1 VEELSALGAFD
12 AEAAEGIGE
21 VLEGVVEFVAYVSD
35 REAGAFADLIVFEIF
50 VVLEGDEIAVG
61 GIEFGDEEL
70 EGADGFL
77 AAEGLIGIGRIA
89 FPIVRGV
96 DGGFAFVVSEVVEG
110 EVSDGAEKPGAGI
123 GDVFP
128 VGVEFEERFL
138 DEVFGGLPLA
148 DEAVGVAEQ
157 RGFLRFE
164 DLPECRFFLHGVSKR
179 DHRIASGISPRMGA
193 GGQGFHESA
202 RAGSCFS
209 LMKTQGRNF
218 P

>member
-1 VEELSALGAFD
+1 MRVIVRPGPAAGLVEDAVADAGVGDEQVLGVGGLEEGAD
-12 AEAAEGIGE
+12 HLEGREEAGGVGGAEAVAAGDLVRSEAAEGIGE

-96 DGGFAFVVSEVVEG
+96 DGGFAFVVSEVV
-110 EVSDGAEKPGAGI
+110 
-123 GDVFP
+123 
-128 VGVEFEERFL
+128 
-138 DEVFGGLPLA
+138 
-148 DEAVGVAEQ
+148 
-157 RGFLRFE
+157 
-164 DLPECRFFLHGVSKR
+164 
-179 DHRIASGISPRMGA
+179 
-193 GGQGFHESA
+193 
-202 RAGSCFS
+202 
-209 LMKTQGRNF
+209 
-218 P
+218 